1 MAKKRK
7 RPPTI
12 SETLRKAINDSGQS
26 FIGLER
32 ETGVLRQ
39 TLMPFARGESGIN
52 IVAADKLATYFGLVL
67 TAADQPTTK
76 GGGK

>member
-1 MAKKRK
+1 MPKRRKK
-7 RPPTI
+7 PPTI
-12 SETLRKAINDSGQS
+12 SDTLRKAIHDNGQS

-52 IVAADKLATYFGLVL
+52 IAAADKLATYFGLTLVPIEE
-67 TAADQPTTK
+67 QE
-76 GGGK
+76 